1 MTRPTTHATYDQY
14 ITVIREEYLDLDNSF
29 MKYYT
34 KDDTIATDGFALK
47 IPRINELP
55 EVYTGTPNYPKG
67 NMQVLD
73 SQDVF
78 NVTYLEREVVAR
90 SIHIKPIAVVPQQ
103 TKESYVKDIFNVVLM
118 NLMKKSQD
126 KIANFAIRDS
136 MIEPIGSDTQIDL
149 SQEDKYSLLASVST
163 GTTVNSNL
171 KNGVSVKTVS
181 ENDILDVFA
190 KMHEQNTS
198 GSNVGGRLCALV
210 NSFTASQIKR
220 IAGVK
225 ESYITTGEKF
235 SWGFSETF
243 EAFGFLFIV
252 RPKAEFGAVYKK
264 TGTGTFQPQA
274 EGSVITA
281 DSREAI
287 LFFREGALTAGLSPI
302 KTFTQNN
309 SPILMV
315 DRIEAFQQYFVCYKT
330 RYDQLGI
337 HVLILD

>member
-1 MTRPTTHATYDQY
+1 MTRPTTHATYDQHVS
-14 ITVIREEYLDLDNSF
+14 VIKEQYLDLSSSF
-29 MKYYT
+29 MQFYA
-34 KDDTIATDGFALK
+34 KDNTIATDGYALK
-47 IPRINELP
+47 IARLNELP
-55 EVYTGTPNYPKG
+55 DVLTGTPNYSKG
-67 NMQVLD
+67 NKQVLD
-73 SQDVF
+73 TQDVV
-78 NVTYLEREVVAR
+78 NVTELEREVVAR
-90 SIHIKPIAVVPQQ
+90 SIYVPPIAVVPQQ
-103 TKESYVKDIFNVVLM
+103 NKERYVKNLFDVVLM
-118 NLMKKSQD
+118 NLMKKSRE

-136 MIEPIGSDTQIDL
+136 MIEPIGSDTEIDI
-149 SQEDKYSLLASVST
+149 SQDKYSLLASVST
-163 GTTVNSNL
+163 GATVNSNL

-190 KMHEQNTS
+190 KMHEQNTNS
-198 GSNVGGRLCALV
+198 SDVDGRLCALV

-225 ESYITTGEKF
+225 ETFITTGEKF

-252 RPKAEFGAVYKK
+252 RSNAEFGAVYKK
-264 TGTGTFQPQA
+264 TGTGTYQPQA
-274 EGSVITA
+274 EGSVITT

-302 KTFTQNN
+302 ITFTQNN
-309 SPILMV
+309 SPIHMV
-315 DRIEAFQQYFVCYKT
+315 DRIESFQQYFTCYKT

>member
-1 MTRPTTHATYDQY
+1 MTRPTTHATYDKY
-14 ITVIREEYLDLDNSF
+14 INTIREQYLSLDNSF
-29 MKYYT
+29 MKYYQI
-34 KDDTIATDGFALK
+34 DNTIATDGYALK

-55 EVYTGTPNYPKG
+55 EVITGTPNYNKG
-67 NMQVLD
+67 NNQVLD
-73 SQDVF
+73 TQDVF

-103 TKESYVKDIFNVVLM
+103 TKESYVKDLFNVVLM
-118 NLMKKSQD
+118 NLMKKAQD
-126 KIANFAIRDS
+126 KIANFAVRDS
-136 MIEPIGSDTQIDL
+136 MIEPIGSDTEIDI
-149 SQEDKYSLLASVST
+149 SQDKYSLLASAST
-163 GTTVNSNL
+163 GATVNSNL

-198 GSNVGGRLCALV
+198 GSNVNGRLCALV

-225 ESYITTGEKF
+225 ETFITTGEKF

-252 RPKAEFGAVYKK
+252 RSNAEFGAVYKK
-264 TGTGTFQPQA
+264 TGTGTYQPQA

-302 KTFTQNN
+302 MTFTQNN
-309 SPILMV
+309 SPIHMV
-315 DRIEAFQQYFVCYKT
+315 DRIESFQQYFTCYKT